1 VRAGVALVVAAGIA
15 AVLAGCSGS
24 VMGAQ
29 PSAPTSTP
37 TASAPASGR
46 NPPSPSASASASL
59 DYDSGEP
66 ITPDVASTWDPAARS
81 AAVACAQGVVTAF
94 ARPNLDATTWWAGL
108 SPLLSARA
116 QLDYSGVDPA
126 AVPAH
131 VVTGAGVLVDDASAS
146 VARVEVPTDAGTY
159 TVVVSRIDSAHPW
172 LAEQIRPPAG
182 TH

>member
-24 VMGAQ
+24 AIGAQ

-37 TASAPASGR
+37 TPSAPAGSQ
-46 NPPSPSASASASL
+46 NSPSPSASL
-59 DYDSGEP
+59 DYDSGQP
-66 ITPDVASTWDPAARS
+66 IPPDVAATWDPAARS
-81 AAVACAQGVVTAF
+81 AAVACAQGVVAAF

-131 VVTGAGVLVDDASAS
+131 EVTGAGSLVDDTSAS

-159 TVVVSRIDSAHPW
+159 TVVVSRIDGAHPW